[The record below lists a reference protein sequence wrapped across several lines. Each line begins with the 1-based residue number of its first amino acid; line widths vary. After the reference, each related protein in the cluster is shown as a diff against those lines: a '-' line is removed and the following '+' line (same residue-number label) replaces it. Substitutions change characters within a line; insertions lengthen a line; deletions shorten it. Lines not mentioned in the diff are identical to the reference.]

1 MSRIKNFSFKNLNRC
16 FIIAEVS
23 ANHGQ
28 NFETAVKMIRE
39 AKRCGANAVK
49 FQTYTPDTITLK
61 CDKPCF
67 QIGHSKW
74 KGQTLHELYQKA
86 YTPWDW
92 FGRLKKAADEAGII
106 FFSAAFDTTAVD
118 MLESLDVPFHKVA
131 SFELN
136 DIPLIEYMAKTRKP
150 LIMSTGMATV
160 AEIREAVASARKAGA
175 GEIVLLKCV
184 SSYPAQPGDMNLR
197 SIPDMKKRFGC
208 AVGLSDHSMGHD
220 AAVAAVSLG
229 AQVVEKHFML
239 SKKTKTPDSFFSITP
254 SELSDLVL
262 HVRTSEAMLGKVFY
276 GLSEEEKK
284 NRSFRRSLFA
294 VRDIREGEKL
304 THENV
309 RSIRPAHGL
318 SPKYLKQI
326 LGKKAKTAIAYGTP
340 LNNAL
345 IARST

>member
-1 MSRIKNFSFKNLNRC
+1 MARLKNFSFKDLKRC

-28 NFETAVKMIRE
+28 DFDTAVKMIRE

-61 CDKPCF
+61 CDKSCF
-67 QIGHSKW
+67 QISHSKW

-92 FGRLKKAADEAGII
+92 FGRLKKVADDAGII

-118 MLESLDVPFHKVA
+118 LLESLHVPFHKVA

-160 AEIREAVASARKAGA
+160 SEIREAVTSARKAGA

-229 AQVVEKHFML
+229 AQVVEKHFIL
-239 SKKTKTPDSFFSITP
+239 SKKIKTPDSFFSITP
-254 SELSDLVL
+254 SELNGLVR
-262 HVRTSEAMLGKVFY
+262 HVRTTQDMLGKVFY
-276 GLSEEEKK
+276 GLSPEEKK
-284 NRSFRRSLFA
+284 NRTFRRSLFA
-294 VRDIREGEKL
+294 VKDIRAGEKL
-304 THENV
+304 TRENV

-340 LNNAL
+340 LKNAL
-345 IARST
+345 IGQ

>member
-1 MSRIKNFSFKNLNRC
+1 MEKLKSFRFKDLKRC

-28 NFETAVKMIRE
+28 DLETAVKMIHE
-39 AKRCGANAVK
+39 AKRCKADAVK

-92 FGRLKKAADEAGII
+92 FVRLKKAADDAGII

-118 MLESLDVPFHKVA
+118 MLESLNVPFHKVA

-160 AEIREAVASARKAGA
+160 AEIKEAVTCARKAGA

-184 SSYPAQPGDMNLR
+184 SSYPAQPQDMNLR

-220 AAVAAVSLG
+220 AALVAVSLG
-229 AQVVEKHFML
+229 AQIVEKHFIL
-239 SKKTKTPDSFFSITP
+239 SKKIRTPDSFFSITP
-254 SELSDLVL
+254 SELTELVR

-276 GLSEEEKK
+276 GLSPEEKK
-284 NRSFRRSLFA
+284 NRTFRRSLFA
-294 VRDIREGEKL
+294 VKDICQGEKL
-304 THENV
+304 TRENV

-318 SPKYLKQI
+318 SPKYLKTI
-326 LGKKAKTAIAYGTP
+326 IGKRAKAAIEYGTP
-340 LNNAL
+340 IKRAY
-345 IARST
+345 IGS